1 MVRSGT
7 KPNAQAIEVRLQ
19 IDVHVDVDVFL
30 RAGRVC
36 RSRRS
41 RRSRRRG
48 FLLFFPTVD
57 DVVPHV
63 FLRFARL
70 PYLPT

>member
-30 RAGRVC
+30 RAGSVC
-36 RSRRS
+36 RS